1 MLDRKGIFEK
11 YGVKILGTPIQSII
25 ESEDRKLFA
34 DKIAEIGQSVAPSRT
49 VANVDEALKAANDLG
64 YPILARAAYALGS
77 VFYFIFIVFIYS
89 NPSPNAVLHSADS
102 YSAVF

>member
-1 MLDRKGIFEK
+1 MVLDRKGIFEK

-49 VANVDEALKAANDLG
+49 VANVNEALQAANDLG
-64 YPILARAAYALGS
+64 YPILARAAYALGQS
-77 VFYFIFIVFIYS
+77 SILLLLFLFITIS
-89 NPSPNAVLHSADS
+89 QTKK
-102 YSAVF
+102 